1 MGIQFSQRYS
11 QQTAKLTNIASNPNG
26 IHAAGSFFNK
36 AALETKHG
44 CPLWQQ
50 SRQRESKLAIFV
62 LFYAIIQPTRCFLF
76 AWLCNC

>member
-26 IHAAGSFFNK
+26 NHATASFFSG
-36 AALETKHG
+36 ARHETKHG
-44 CPLWQQ
+44 WSLCQQ
-50 SRQRESKLAIFV
+50 TRQRESKMAIFV

-76 AWLCNC
+76 AWLYNC